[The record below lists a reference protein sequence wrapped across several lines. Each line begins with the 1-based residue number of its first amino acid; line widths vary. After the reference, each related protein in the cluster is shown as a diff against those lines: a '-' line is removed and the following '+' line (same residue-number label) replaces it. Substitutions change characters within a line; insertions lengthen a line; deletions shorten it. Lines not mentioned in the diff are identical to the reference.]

1 MGELPDGFSTRT
13 GQGRW
18 SDQHTGFNWCIC
30 IWAYAN
36 FITQHDA
43 DELPIQC
50 DAIPE
55 QVRARL
61 SFSNALLRR
70 RLGSAPVE
78 LCGWN
83 PRIMVIIQ
91 WNWFY
96 CEVFPGAECVLSPR
110 ETRRSLPSLPAT
122 KPSRCC
128 PC

>member
-1 MGELPDGFSTRT
+1 VHARTEPGVRPWAQVCVGELPDGFSART

-55 QVRARL
+55 QVRARRL
-61 SFSNALLRR
+61 CRLRLR
-70 RLGSAPVE
+70 DDAPVCSR
-78 LCGWN
+78 LQQSISCG
-83 PRIMVIIQ
+83 PVS
-91 WNWFY
+91 
-96 CEVFPGAECVLSPR
+96 LS
-110 ETRRSLPSLPAT
+110 
-122 KPSRCC
+122 
-128 PC
+128 